1 MSDSDDRDDRDDRD
15 DSDDGDAAGAAGVG
29 RDPLLVELG
38 RRLRARRRARRLS
51 VKALAARSALSARY
65 LIQLEAGDG
74 NASVRKLAP
83 LARALDLPLSALLS
97 EGPRG
102 ALDALL
108 CALSPEELREAHAL
122 LRARFP
128 AAAPMSA
135 GGAGGRVVALLGV
148 RGAGKSTVG
157 RALAARLGWRF
168 VELDAEVERRAGLG
182 LSEIFALHGEPYYRR
197 LEREA
202 LGEALGEGLG
212 EALGEGREALVIATG
227 GSLVTCDETFE
238 LLRARAELVWLA
250 ADAEEHW
257 RRVLRQGDQRPMRDH
272 PHAMTALRALLAERA
287 PLYARAAH
295 RVETT
300 GRAVDEV
307 VALVLAALGAP

>member
-1 MSDSDDRDDRDDRD
+1 MSQTDEPDE
-15 DSDDGDAAGAAGVG
+15 AGAG
-29 RDPLLVELG
+29 RDPLLAALG
-38 RRLRARRRARRLS
+38 RRLRARRQARRLS
-51 VKALAARSALSARY
+51 VKALAARSHLSARY
-65 LIQLEAGDG
+65 LIQLEAGEA
-74 NASVRKLAP
+74 NASVQKLAP
-83 LARALDLPLSALLS
+83 LARALDLTLAGLLS
-97 EGPRG
+97 EGARG
-102 ALDALL
+102 ELEELL
-108 CALSPEELREAHAL
+108 CALSPAELQEARAL

-128 AAAPMSA
+128 HAAAPA
-135 GGAGGRVVALLGV
+135 AAPPRAVALLGV

-168 VELDAEVERRAGLG
+168 VELDAEVEARAGLR

-202 LGEALGEGLG
+202 LGAALGAAPGEEGGARGPLI
-212 EALGEGREALVIATG
+212 LATG
-227 GSLVTCDETFE
+227 GSLVTCEETFA
-238 LLRARAELVWLA
+238 LLSARAELVWLA

-272 PHAMTALRALLAERA
+272 PHAMAELRALLAERA

-300 GRAVDEV
+300 GRSVEEV
-307 VALVLAALGAP
+307 TARVLEALGLG